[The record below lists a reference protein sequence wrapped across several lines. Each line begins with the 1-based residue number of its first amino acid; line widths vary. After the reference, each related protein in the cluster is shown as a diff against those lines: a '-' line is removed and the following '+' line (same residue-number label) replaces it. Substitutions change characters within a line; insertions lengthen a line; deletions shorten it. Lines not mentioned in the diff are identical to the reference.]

1 MKDYKSLQA
10 KERTA
15 WLDRFGK
22 FIAEDYANVKAMG
35 NGWRE
40 GFKRGLSLL
49 ESFSVSERF
58 VRDARQFMDFERRVK
73 RLCFL
78 IEELRRQVIEAEGD
92 VLARVAGPQYKR
104 GRGRPTA
111 ETLAVE
117 RKALAQQE
125 ADAKV
130 AEALAVVSG
139 QEVEFAKSK
148 PLPESKVEQKVKMQG
163 PDLFAMASEAES
175 GNDEPAEFRDHEGGT
190 STPTLHLQDVKHLLS
205 AELAERVENVAMLRG
220 RAATES
226 EMAKSLAMGGGSKE
240 EVAAHAEEAA
250 KCVKAYTDVYDAV
263 DKELAMLYVRT
274 RLEAEAVV
282 EGESRESQLNKCKAY
297 FDKAV
302 AADPTFEGKALM
314 QLQKKNEAGVLS
326 PDGVPM
332 SKADKAALLHKY
344 RSFFFR
350 KGVKVTKDRVKK
362 MEEIIAYLKSINEP
376 CEEYEH
382 ILEESKKKAS
392 PPALPSREG
401 AKGNPSREGAKGND
415 NSLRN
420 Q

>member
-1 MKDYKSLQA
+1 MKEYRNLQG

-15 WLDRFGK
+15 WLDRFGQ

-40 GFKRGLSLL
+40 GFKRGLALL

-139 QEVEFAKSK
+139 QEVEMPKSK

-163 PDLFAMASEAES
+163 PDLFEMAEKNEPRNNGITELRDNEPTES
-175 GNDEPAEFRDHEGGT
+175 RNDEKSVSA
-190 STPTLHLQDVKHLLS
+190 PTLHLQDVKHFLS
-205 AELAERVENVAMLRG
+205 AELAERVDSIAMLRG

-226 EMAKSLAMGGGSKE
+226 EMAKSLAMGGGNKE
-240 EVAAHAEEAA
+240 EIAAHAEEAA
-250 KCVKAYTDVYDAV
+250 KCVKAYTDIYDSV
-263 DKELAMLYVRT
+263 DKELAMLYVKT
-274 RLEAEAVV
+274 RLEADAVV
-282 EGESRESQLNKCKAY
+282 EGESRESQLDKCKPY

-302 AADPTFEGKALM
+302 TADPTFEGKALM

-332 SKADKAALLHKY
+332 SKADKAALLHRY

-362 MEEIIAYLKSINEP
+362 MEDIIAYLKSINEP

-382 ILEESKKKAS
+382 ILEESKKK
-392 PPALPSREG
+392 L
-401 AKGNPSREGAKGND
+401 
-415 NSLRN
+415 
-420 Q
+420 

>member
-1 MKDYKSLQA
+1 MYKITHCIIPNKKKMKDYRSLQA

-22 FIAEDYANVKAMG
+22 FIAEDYANVKTMG
-35 NGWRE
+35 NGWRD
-40 GFKRGLSLL
+40 GFKRGLALL

-73 RLCFL
+73 RLCFF

-139 QEVEFAKSK
+139 QEVEFTKSK
-148 PLPESKVEQKVKMQG
+148 PLPESKVEQKVTMQG
-163 PDLFAMASEAES
+163 PDLFAMTENSQGKPANTENLAAEPQGAGS
-175 GNDEPAEFRDHEGGT
+175 AQGEPQGT

-205 AELAERVENVAMLRG
+205 AELAEQVENVAMLRG

-240 EVAAHAEEAA
+240 EVSDHAEEAA

-282 EGESRESQLNKCKAY
+282 EGESRESQLDKCKPY

-302 AADPTFEGKALM
+302 AADPSFEGKALI
-314 QLQKKNEAGVLS
+314 QLQKKNEASVLS

-382 ILEESKKKAS
+382 ILEESKKK
-392 PPALPSREG
+392 L
-401 AKGNPSREGAKGND
+401 
-415 NSLRN
+415 
-420 Q
+420 